1 MHRRRIEFIEYIKA
15 NEKLI
20 IPLNNSIIFIIKV
33 VTLARRLGTR
43 LTEETDV
50 RSKSMVEIVGM
61 PNL

>member
-33 VTLARRLGTR
+33 VILTRRLGTR

-50 RSKSMVEIVGM
+50 WSKSMVEIVGM